1 MEIRRHESTDEI
13 QDASLRSRKVCAITA
28 FCGLAVIGTI
38 NVLSYAVYII
48 FEYESIADRLLEKKD
63 RYLGSPA
70 VRAECKARRE
80 RILEIDNITRRFNAS
95 LKEECSEG
103 ETKSHIVEHI
113 KQNHGTISFERIKEE
128 AQASAEAEYGF
139 STETAKDLTSLMEEV
154 DTYQPRCLLQKG
166 AELGQKR
173 VREVFEAHERRQWVK
188 EYGEGLTEEQ
198 ISRAG
203 EDPVYKWRL
212 ECSIRAKRRRKLMA

>member
-1 MEIRRHESTDEI
+1 M
-13 QDASLRSRKVCAITA
+13 QDTPLRSRKVWAFTA

-63 RYLGSPA
+63 RCLGSPA

-80 RILEIDNITRRFNAS
+80 RSLEIDRITGRLNES
-95 LKEECSEG
+95 LKEECSEP
-103 ETKSHIVEHI
+103 ETKSPIMEHI
-113 KQNHGTISFERIKEE
+113 KQNHGTISFERIEKE
-128 AQASAEAEYGF
+128 AQASAEAENGF
-139 STETAKDLTSLMEEV
+139 STETLKDLTSLMEEV

-173 VREVFEAHERRQWVK
+173 VREVFEAHEHRQWVK
-188 EYGEGLTEEQ
+188 EYGNGLTEEQ
-198 ISRAG
+198 ISRAR
-203 EDPVYKWRL
+203 EDPLYKWRL
-212 ECSIRAKRRRKLMA
+212 ERSIRDRRFRKPLI